1 MHRFNLAGWRQDCFG
16 LLALGCVLSLSAP
29 LASAATPS
37 EPVLEVI
44 SFGVADAE
52 AEPAAGTATFSP
64 ADFTFGDAT
73 GSAATE
79 RRFTGPVTVAQG
91 DTWQTI
97 LARCQVA
104 PEAWPSSL
112 QEPQSGSAIG
122 ALHGDWPRRTLAGSK
137 VWIEWHANA
146 VPTAVYLSL
155 SPQQMLRAYQ
165 IKGQL
170 RIDPG
175 SRVAAPLLAEPV
187 SAKLYRSAEQL
198 GIPESVV
205 DQMVKLFSG
214 EIDFHRDLA
223 HGFKGTVLFEML
235 SEFGQPV
242 RPGRILAVRLIT
254 AGRTLS
260 AYSYDDGSATQPTY
274 YSAQGWPVQRSF
286 LQSPI
291 VFSRITSGYSV
302 ARFHP
307 ILKLWRAHTGIDF
320 AAPLGTPVRVTADG
334 RVSFAGARGEYGNL
348 VTVQHG
354 GGWSSYY
361 GHLQAVAKGITS
373 GAQLYQG
380 DVLGRVGMTGMAT
393 GPHLH
398 YEMRQ
403 GGQPFDPALF
413 KDTTVRLDPN
423 QLERF
428 DHLVQW
434 YEKHL
439 SVARRAHFIV
449 P

>member
-1 MHRFNLAGWRQDCFG
+1 MHRATR
-16 LLALGCVLSLSAP
+16 LALGCGLCLCAP
-29 LASAATPS
+29 LLSAATSP
-37 EPVLEVI
+37 EPVLKVI
-44 SFGVADAE
+44 TFGASDTDARID
-52 AEPAAGTATFSP
+52 TAKFSP
-64 ADFTFGDAT
+64 ADFVFAETADSTAP
-73 GSAATE
+73 E
-79 RRFTGPVTVAQG
+79 RRFTGPVTLAQG
-91 DTWQTI
+91 DTWQTV

-104 PEAWPSSL
+104 PDAWPTLL
-112 QEPQSGSAIG
+112 QDLASGGAIG
-122 ALHGDWPRRTLAGSK
+122 TLPSDWPRRPLPDGRI
-137 VWIEWHANA
+137 WIEWRAA
-146 VPTAVYLSL
+146 TVPAAVYLSL
-155 SPQQMLRAYQ
+155 SPQQMLRARQ
-165 IKGQL
+165 VKGQL
-170 RIDPG
+170 RVDAG
-175 SRVAAPLLAEPV
+175 NRVAAPALAEPV
-187 SAKLYRSAEQL
+187 SAKFYRSADQL
-198 GIPESVV
+198 GIPGTVV

-223 HGFKGTVLFEML
+223 NGFKGTVLFEML
-235 SEFGQPV
+235 SEPDQPV
-242 RPGRILAVRLIT
+242 RPGHILAVRLIT
-254 AGRTLS
+254 PGRTLS
-260 AYSYDDGSATQPTY
+260 AYSFDDSSATEPNY

-334 RVSFAGARGEYGNL
+334 KVSFAGARGEYGNL
-348 VTVQHG
+348 VTVQHA

-361 GHLQAVAKGITS
+361 GHLQLVARGVAS
-373 GAQLYQG
+373 GTQLHQG
-380 DVLGRVGMTGMAT
+380 DVLGQVGMTGMAT

-413 KDTTVRLDPN
+413 KDTTVRLNPS

-434 YEKHL
+434 YEKQL
-439 SVARRAHFIV
+439 SAFSRSHFIA